1 MWYSIGIGVKCNYS
15 ENEERQRRFRRMKG
29 IFAADEELKMFG
41 IRKRNSLA
49 GIVVLLISIAMMAG
63 GCSATE
69 EAAMAGDLKTNDIEE
84 KAAEN
89 TEESS
94 AAAPGV
100 YAEMKRSDKTVEITP
115 VPGGITDSTVLPTFN
130 CTFGDMTNEAQN
142 ALEEGRVFPKEFFRD
157 LTACMLIS
165 EENMAGKEH
174 DAIMYSLST
183 LAAMANEFWSLD
195 PGLRNVVYEV
205 SDDGYVAKSVY
216 NVHFG
221 SGDKDGQIIY
231 DNQARKWYLGDAE
244 YSGSIDSKETLAV
257 WWTVFDVANGNV
269 Q

>member
-1 MWYSIGIGVKCNYS
+1 MISMV
-15 ENEERQRRFRRMKG
+15 
-29 IFAADEELKMFG
+29 
-41 IRKRNSLA
+41 KRNRLA
-49 GIVVLLISIAMMAG
+49 FLMALIICVAMMAG
-63 GCSATE
+63 GCSSKE
-69 EAAMAGDLKTNDIEE
+69 EAAMTGDAETNDIEE
-84 KAAEN
+84 EATVNTEN
-89 TEESS
+89 T
-94 AAAPGV
+94 ADTPVAAPGV
-100 YAEMKRSDKTVEITP
+100 YAELKRNDSSIEITP
-115 VPGGITDSTVLPTFN
+115 VPGGITDSTVLPTFK

-165 EENMAGKEH
+165 EETMAGKEH

-195 PGLRNVVYEV
+195 PVLNNVVYEAA
-205 SDDGYVAKSVY
+205 DDGSIARSVY

-221 SGDKDGQIIY
+221 SADKDGQIIY

-244 YSGSIDSKETLAV
+244 YSGSIDSDETLAM
-257 WWTVFDVANGNV
+257 WWTIFDVADGNV